1 MLPASALPV
10 IVGVVSLVVEE
21 VVKDEGAL
29 GAEVSMV
36 SVMELL
42 ESEPSALVLPQEL
55 EKPPVATEI
64 RPSSVL
70 LTAGVK
76 VAV

>member
-1 MLPASALPV
+1 MLPASAVPV

-55 EKPPVATEI
+55 EKLPVATEI

>member
-1 MLPASALPV
+1 MMMGL
-10 IVGVVSLVVEE
+10 IE
-21 VVKDEGAL
+21 
-29 GAEVSMV
+29 SMV
-36 SVMELL
+36 SVMELF

-70 LTAGVK
+70 LAAGVK